1 MEGFTE
7 GAPFTVAVT
16 WLPKNADGTPREVP
30 LLNARALGPALL
42 AETFNAGTGIT
53 TRWLV
58 PWASVVY
65 IKQDQPLPVPATEPT
80 PPPPP
85 PAPPADPKGP

>member
-1 MEGFTE
+1 MEGFTD
-7 GAPFTVAVT
+7 GVPFTVAVT

-30 LLNARALGPALL
+30 LLNARVRDTALL
-42 AETFNAGTGIT
+42 AETQAAGTGVV
-53 TRWLV
+53 TRWYV
-58 PWASVVY
+58 PWTSVVY
-65 IKQDQPLPVPATEPT
+65 IKQDQPPPVPATEPA